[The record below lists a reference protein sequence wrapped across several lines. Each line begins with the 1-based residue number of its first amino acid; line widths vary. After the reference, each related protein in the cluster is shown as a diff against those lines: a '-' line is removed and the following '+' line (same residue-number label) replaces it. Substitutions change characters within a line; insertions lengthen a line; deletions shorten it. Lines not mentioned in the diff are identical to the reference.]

1 MVYESYSMMLRAAT
15 ECSPESAYNTVYVPV
30 QETSGTLS
38 FDQSTPLPGCPADAS
53 HAAGRDQLDFN
64 PGNEGDTRIERVS
77 ASEAL
82 LWLREVGGLEIAAMS
97 GAMMQAAEV
106 CFFYVDAVAPTAKPV
121 AHCR

>member
-1 MVYESYSMMLRAAT
+1 MA
-15 ECSPESAYNTVYVPV
+15 
-30 QETSGTLS
+30 
-38 FDQSTPLPGCPADAS
+38 GCPADAS
-53 HAAGRDQLDFN
+53 DAAGRDQLDFN
-64 PGNEGDTRIERVS
+64 PGNEGGTRIERVS

-106 CFFYVDAVAPTAKPV
+106 CFHVDAVAPTAKPV